1 MAHDTDAVR
10 SQPGGRRPPTHSE
23 VPDMGLIRK
32 LTSASTLGA
41 DYRSDKERTARNT
54 KKTAKELKRAN
65 DIAERESRRK

>member
-1 MAHDTDAVR
+1 
-10 SQPGGRRPPTHSE
+10 
-23 VPDMGLIRK
+23 MGLIRK

-41 DYRSDKERTARNT
+41 VDYRSDKERTARNT